1 MVLTVIVRYHGRAN
15 GLTSQTPERRR
26 RGMPKKRTE
35 PGEAQTGEEKNAKAA
50 PRGKKD
56 GRSGEG
62 GASFAKPPPSPP
74 TARPSAQ
81 ASERP
86 TARDCAAGRGAAS
99 EPMAA
104 GTGTEAPAQ
113 GPEYFAR
120 VARKAYELFERRG
133 GEPGRDVEDWMEAE
147 RIVREELLHEG
158 QQGTA

>member
-1 MVLTVIVRYHGRAN
+1 
-15 GLTSQTPERRR
+15 
-26 RGMPKKRTE
+26 MPRKRTE

-50 PRGKKD
+50 PRAKKE
-56 GRSGEG
+56 GRSSES
-62 GASFAKPPPSPP
+62 GASLAEPQPSPP
-74 TARPSAQ
+74 SARPSAQ
-81 ASERP
+81 TGERP
-86 TARDCAAGRGAAS
+86 TARDPAAAS
-99 EPMAA
+99 RPSPEAMAS